1 MMQRTMLYT
10 ATLIVVSDFHSVN
23 SARCFPVPF
32 VPIAGKLAI
41 QNRDGFQQ
49 LSSHE
54 NHEGVR
60 RYFCGVL

>member
-49 LSSHE
+49 LSSKE
-54 NHEGVR
+54 AES
-60 RYFCGVL
+60 